1 MNYGALFS
9 SELQKRAVD
18 EDGLTWKDV
27 AWTGGKTALAGGIL
41 GGLSGGLLGADRG
54 GRSSIPYGAL
64 GGAGSTLRGLGTG
77 IAAAVP
83 FLALGNLADEG
94 GLPQHL
100 AYGMGA
106 GALLGGTAVGVN
118 NAIWPREFKYRYAL
132 PIGAAIGTGIGAYA
146 YLPDRAQNTILGGA
160 LGTLGG
166 SLLGGLAARKLG
178 RASTIAG
185 GALGALG
192 GGIAGYNW

>member
-1 MNYGALFS
+1 MSYGTLFFN
-9 SELQKRAVD
+9 ELQKRAAD

-41 GGLSGGLLGADRG
+41 GGLSGALGD
-54 GRSSIPYGAL
+54 GRDSVPSGIF
-64 GGAGSTLRGLGTG
+64 GGAGSALRGLGTG
-77 IAAAVP
+77 IAASVP
-83 FLALGNLADEG
+83 LFMLG
-94 GLPQHL
+94 GLAPENGLAQHL
-100 AYGMGA
+100 GIGA
-106 GALLGGTAVGVN
+106 GIGTILGGSAAGII
-118 NAIWPREFKYRYAL
+118 NAAHPGEWKYRYAL
-132 PIGAAIGTGIGAYA
+132 PIGAAIGAGLGGYS

-178 RASTIAG
+178 RGATIAG

-192 GGIAGYNW
+192 GGIAGYNWQ

>member
-1 MNYGALFS
+1 MTYGTLFS

-27 AWTGGKTALAGGIL
+27 AWSGGKMALTGGLL

-54 GRSSIPYGAL
+54 GQSSIPRGAL
-64 GGAGSTLRGLGTG
+64 GGAGSALRGLGTG

-83 FLALGNLADEG
+83 FFALGNIAEEG

-100 AYGMGA
+100 AYGIGA
-106 GALLGGTAVGVN
+106 GALLGGTAVGIN
-118 NAIWPREFKYRYAL
+118 NAMFPGEFKYRYAL

>member
-9 SELQKRAVD
+9 NELQKRAAE
-18 EDGLTWKDV
+18 EDGLTWKDI
-27 AWTGGKTALAGGIL
+27 AATAGKTALTGGLVGGI
-41 GGLSGGLLGADRG
+41 S
-54 GRSSIPYGAL
+54 GAL
-64 GGAGSTLRGLGTG
+64 GDGRPSVPRGIFGGAGSALRGLGTG
-77 IAAAVP
+77 VAASIP
-83 FLALGNLADEG
+83 LFMLGNAAKEDGLA
-94 GLPQHL
+94 QHL
-100 AYGMGA
+100 GIGA
-106 GALLGGTAVGVN
+106 GIGALIGGSAAGIVN
-118 NAIWPREFKYRYAL
+118 AAHPGEWKYRYAL